1 MKAMKRLLHAVDA
14 FQQRHRWLAF
24 PIAAWKKF
32 GDDQAG
38 NLAAL
43 IAYYAFVSIFPLL
56 LVLVT
61 VLDIVVRDNPALHK
75 QLLDS
80 ALASFPVIGHQLT
93 LPPPLKTT
101 GIALVIGLVGTFL
114 GAQGVANAV
123 QNALNSAWEV
133 PFSERPGF
141 PWSLLRNLGM
151 IVFVGTGEIFTVIL
165 SGVAGGAGHLLT
177 GAGGHIGTVAVSLVL
192 NIGLFW
198 LAFRLA
204 TARQVAARDLRLGA
218 VLAAIAWQALQI
230 LGGYLVSRSLAKE
243 SLYGVFGIVLGLIAW
258 LYLQAQI
265 TLYAVEINVVHTL
278 RLWPRS
284 LAPPPLTEQDVRAYE
299 LYARVTQRR
308 PELEIDLHPAAD
320 PPASETDPEKGAPEA
335 GGLEAADPQAGGQGV
350 ADPEARGH
358 EAGGHG
364 VADPGA
370 RGHEAGGHDRRAG
383 KQAASHPE

>member
-1 MKAMKRLLHAVDA
+1 MEAMKRLLHAVDA
-14 FQQRHRWLAF
+14 FQQRQPWLAF

-43 IAYYAFVSIFPLL
+43 IAYYAFASIFPLL
-56 LVLVT
+56 LVFVT

-80 ALASFPVIGHQLT
+80 ALASFPVIGQQLT
-93 LPPPLKTT
+93 LPSPLKAT

-151 IVFVGTGEIFTVIL
+151 IVFVGTGEIATVIL
-165 SGVAGGAGHLLT
+165 SGIAGGAGHLLT
-177 GAGGHIGTVAVSLVL
+177 GAGGHVGTVAVSLVL

-204 TARQVAARDLRLGA
+204 TARSVAARDLRLGA
-218 VLAAIAWQALQI
+218 VLAAIAWQTLQI
-230 LGGYLVSRSLAKE
+230 LGTYLVSHSLARE
-243 SLYGVFGIVLGLIAW
+243 SSLYGVFGIVLGLIAW
-258 LYLQAQI
+258 LYLQAQL

-308 PELEIDLHPAAD
+308 PGLEIDLHPAAG
-320 PPASETDPEKGAPEA
+320 PPASEAGPEKGAPEA
-335 GGLEAADPQAGGQGV
+335 DGPDQLAAGRETGG
-350 ADPEARGH
+350 PEAGS
-358 EAGGHG
+358 
-364 VADPGA
+364 P
-370 RGHEAGGHDRRAG
+370 DRQAG
-383 KQAASHPE
+383 KQAAIHPE

>member
-43 IAYYAFVSIFPLL
+43 IAYYAFASIFPLL

-61 VLDIVVRDNPALHK
+61 VLDIVVRDNPALK
-75 QLLDS
+75 QQVIDS
-80 ALASFPVIGHQLT
+80 ALASFPVIGPQLT
-93 LPPPLKTT
+93 SNVHSLQAT
-101 GIALVIGLVGTFL
+101 GVALVIGLVGTFL
-114 GAQGVANAV
+114 GAQGVANAL

-151 IVFVGTGEIFTVIL
+151 IVFVGTGEIATVIL
-165 SGVAGGAGHLLT
+165 SGIAGGAGHLLT
-177 GAGGHIGTVAVSLVL
+177 GASAHIGAVAVSLVL
-192 NIGLFW
+192 NMGLFW
-198 LAFRLA
+198 LAFRLG

-230 LGGYLVSRSLAKE
+230 LGTYLVSHSLAKTS

-335 GGLEAADPQAGGQGV
+335 GGLEAADSQAGGHGV

-358 EAGGHG
+358 EAGGH
-364 VADPGA
+364 D
-370 RGHEAGGHDRRAG
+370 HRAG

>member
-1 MKAMKRLLHAVDA
+1 MEAMKRLLHAVDA
-14 FQQRHRWLAF
+14 FQQRQPWLAF

-43 IAYYAFVSIFPLL
+43 IAYYAFASIFPLL

-61 VLDIVVRDNPALHK
+61 VLDIVVQNNPALK
-75 QLLDS
+75 QHVLDS
-80 ALASFPVIGHQLT
+80 ALASFPVIGPQLSSNVHS
-93 LPPPLKTT
+93 LQAT

-151 IVFVGTGEIFTVIL
+151 IVFVGTGEIATVIL

-177 GAGGHIGTVAVSLVL
+177 GAGGHIGTVAVSLIL

-204 TARQVAARDLRLGA
+204 TARQVTARDLRLGA

-230 LGGYLVSRSLAKE
+230 LGSYLVSHSLAKE
-243 SLYGVFGIVLGLIAW
+243 SSLYGVFGIVLGLIAW

-284 LAPPPLTEQDVRAYE
+284 LTPPPLTEQDVRAYE

-308 PELEIDLHPAAD
+308 PGLEIDLHSAAD
-320 PPASETDPEKGAPEA
+320 PPASDAGPEQGASEAGRVDAAGPEKGGP
-335 GGLEAADPQAGGQGV
+335 
-350 ADPEARGH
+350 
-358 EAGGHG
+358 
-364 VADPGA
+364 
-370 RGHEAGGHDRRAG
+370 DRQVG

>member
-1 MKAMKRLLHAVDA
+1 MEAMKRLLRAVDA
-14 FQQRHRWLAF
+14 FQQRQRWLAF

-43 IAYYAFVSIFPLL
+43 IAYYAFASIFPLL

-61 VLDIVVRDNPALHK
+61 VLDIVVQNNPALK
-75 QLLDS
+75 QHVLDS
-80 ALASFPVIGHQLT
+80 ALASFPVIGPQLSSNVHS
-93 LPPPLKTT
+93 LQAT
-101 GIALVIGLVGTFL
+101 GAALVIGLVGTFL

-151 IVFVGTGEIFTVIL
+151 IVFVGTGEIATVIL
-165 SGVAGGAGHLLT
+165 SGIAGGAGHLLT

-204 TARQVAARDLRLGA
+204 TARSVAARDLRLGA
-218 VLAAIAWQALQI
+218 VLAAIAWQALQV
-230 LGGYLVSRSLAKE
+230 LGTYLVSHSLAKE
-243 SLYGVFGIVLGLIAW
+243 SSLYGVFGLVLGLIAW

-265 TLYAVEINVVHTL
+265 TLYAVEINVVRVL
-278 RLWPRS
+278 GLWPRS
-284 LAPPPLTEQDVRAYE
+284 LAPPPLTDQDVRVYE

-308 PELEIDLHPAAD
+308 PELEIDLHRAAD
-320 PPASETDPEKGAPEA
+320 PPAPETGPGRGGCPQGRRPRCGSPASGRPRPPGREA
-335 GGLEAADPQAGGQGV
+335 GSDSPGV
-350 ADPEARGH
+350 DSA
-358 EAGGHG
+358 
-364 VADPGA
+364 PGKLP
-370 RGHEAGGHDRRAG
+370 R
-383 KQAASHPE
+383 

>member
-14 FQQRHRWLAF
+14 FQQRHPWLAF

-56 LVLVT
+56 LVFVT
-61 VLDIVVRDNPALHK
+61 VLDIVVQNNPALK
-75 QLLDS
+75 QHVIDS
-80 ALASFPVIGHQLT
+80 ALASFPVIGRQLAQQK
-93 LPPPLKTT
+93 PLNAT

-114 GAQGVANAV
+114 GAQGVANAMR
-123 QNALNSAWEV
+123 NALNSAWEV
-133 PFSERPGF
+133 PFSERPGW
-141 PWSLLRNLGM
+141 PWSLLRNLGL
-151 IVFVGTGEIFTVIL
+151 IVFVGTGEIATVIL
-165 SGVAGGAGHLLT
+165 SGIAGGAGHLLT

-198 LAFRLA
+198 LAFRLG
-204 TARQVAARDLRLGA
+204 TARSVATRDLRLGA

-230 LGGYLVSRSLAKE
+230 LGTYLVSHSVAKAS

-258 LYLQAQI
+258 FYLQAQF

-299 LYARVTQRR
+299 LYARVTLRR
-308 PELEIDLHPAAD
+308 PELEIDLHPAPD
-320 PPASETDPEKGAPEA
+320 PPASEAGPENDASEAGPPEPAAPET
-335 GGLEAADPQAGGQGV
+335 
-350 ADPEARGH
+350 
-358 EAGGHG
+358 
-364 VADPGA
+364 
-370 RGHEAGGHDRRAG
+370 GGHDGRGG
-383 KQAASHPE
+383 KQAARRPE